1 MADPEFQHALE
12 EFATMQ
18 WRSGIKAEEIGS
30 PQRIAPFSIA
40 MALDFVEDD
49 EELGT
54 GRLILLHDPSGNEN
68 WEGRFRLVS
77 YVRAEVDQEM
87 VIDPLLPEAAW
98 SWLTEALA
106 KYHAAHR
113 ALAGTVTASYGH
125 GFGELRTRQAEV
137 EVRAS
142 WSPVL
147 DANHRI
153 TVHLS
158 AWQDLLG
165 HISGRPPLP
174 RGVVQ
179 FPGRA

>member
-1 MADPEFQHALE
+1 
-12 EFATMQ
+12 MQ
-18 WRSGIKAEEIGS
+18 WRSGIRAEEIGS

-54 GRLILLHDPSGNEN
+54 GRLILLHDPAGNEN

-87 VIDPLLPEAAW
+87 VTDPLLPEAAW
-98 SWLTEALA
+98 SWLTDALS
-106 KYHAAHR
+106 KHGAAHR
-113 ALAGTVTASYGH
+113 ALAGTVTASYGR
-125 GFGELRTRQAEV
+125 GFGELTTHQAEV

-142 WSPVL
+142 WTPVL
-147 DANHRI
+147 DNRHKM
-153 TVHLS
+153 TVQLK

-179 FPGRA
+179 FPGRS

>member
-1 MADPEFQHALE
+1 MTLASPSMADPEFQHALE

-77 YVRAEVDQEM
+77 YV
-87 VIDPLLPEAAW
+87 
-98 SWLTEALA
+98 
-106 KYHAAHR
+106 AHR